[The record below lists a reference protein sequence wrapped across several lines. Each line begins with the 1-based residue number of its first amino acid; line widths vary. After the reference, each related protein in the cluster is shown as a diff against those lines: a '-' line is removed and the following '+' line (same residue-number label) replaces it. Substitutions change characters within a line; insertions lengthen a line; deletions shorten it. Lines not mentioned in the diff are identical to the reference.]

1 MPSPSRSTVDRPAD
15 LGSVDD
21 IDRLRLIVLRLSR
34 RIRAQATGDIT
45 PSQLAVLGTILRHG
59 RLSVG
64 QIAEYEHVQPPSA
77 SKIVAALERHGFVE
91 RTTDPTDRR
100 CNQITVTAAG
110 LDYADEVR
118 AAGRTW
124 LARQLDD
131 LDADEVA
138 AVEHALPAL
147 ERLLGGNQ

>member
-1 MPSPSRSTVDRPAD
+1 MSSPSRNTVDRSAD
-15 LGSVDD
+15 LRSVDD
-21 IDRLRLIVLRLSR
+21 IDRLRLIVLRLAR

-45 PSQLAVLGTILRHG
+45 PSQLAVLGTILRHD

-77 SKIVAALERHGFVE
+77 SKIVAALERHGLVE
-91 RTTDPTDRR
+91 RTTDAADRR
-100 CNQITVTAAG
+100 CTQISATAAG

-124 LARQLDD
+124 LARQLDQ
-131 LDADEVA
+131 LDADDVA
-138 AVEHALPAL
+138 AVEQALPAL
-147 ERLLGGNQ
+147 EQLLRGSQ